1 MFESG
6 VPRGFRFFC
15 VLFPPPPSRYL
26 CGNQQDHTIMSLL
39 IESSEQLRALTGNY
53 YANNDFAKVLGD
65 IEQAT
70 DELGRLIGYA
80 LIAKAEQAGEGDRLR
95 LLVQRPIAILACLRL
110 YQKNDL
116 SHEDD
121 GRKFKVSTDGGDKL
135 PWEWQLDRDDALQL
149 EAYFRA
155 VDSLV
160 DYLDAEKPE
169 EWTESRLYRDT
180 RSLIVRNAGEMD
192 RYFPIQRSGRTYL
205 LLVPFLREA
214 QVMTVQDAYGPGWA
228 ALLDED
234 LDTEESAA
242 HYAAAMATCLLA
254 MSTALT
260 HLPLKLLPCGVVRGY
275 LAESGMRESEPATL
289 DDVRRAADWM
299 RADAA
304 RWVDK
309 MKRARDGAAP
319 EYELLPRNCRR
330 NKWCRL

>member
-1 MFESG
+1 M
-6 VPRGFRFFC
+6 
-15 VLFPPPPSRYL
+15 
-26 CGNQQDHTIMSLL
+26 L

-53 YANNDFAKVLGD
+53 YANNDFAKVQGD

-70 DELGRLIGYA
+70 DELGRLIGQA
-80 LIAKAEQAGEGDRLR
+80 LITKAEQAEEGDRLR
-95 LLVQRPIAILACLRL
+95 LLVQRPVAILACLRL

-135 PWEWQLDRDDALQL
+135 PWEWQLDRDDALQM
-149 EAYFRA
+149 EAYYRA
-155 VDSLV
+155 VDALV
-160 DYLDAEKPE
+160 DYLDTEQPE
-169 EWTESRLYRDT
+169 EWTGSRLFRET
-180 RSLIVRNAGEMD
+180 RSLIVRNAVEMD

-214 QVMTVQDAYGPGWA
+214 QVMTVQDAEAGVTGILEDG
-228 ALLDED
+228 ALSLSPEI
-234 LDTEESAA
+234 LQGNVS
-242 HYAAAMATCLLA
+242 LA

-260 HLPLKLLPCGVVRGY
+260 RLPLKLLPCGVVRGY

-304 RWVDK
+304 RWLDK
-309 MKRARDGAAP
+309 MKRARDGEVP
-319 EYELLPRNCRR
+319 DYELLPRNCPR

>member
-1 MFESG
+1 M
-6 VPRGFRFFC
+6 
-15 VLFPPPPSRYL
+15 
-26 CGNQQDHTIMSLL
+26 L
-39 IESSEQLRALTGNY
+39 IESSEQLRALTGSY
-53 YANNDFAKVLGD
+53 YANNDFEKVQGD

-80 LIAKAEQAGEGDRLR
+80 VVAKAEQTDEGDRLR
-95 LLVQRPIAILACLRL
+95 TLVQRPVAILACLRL

-149 EAYFRA
+149 EAYYRA

-160 DYLDAEKPE
+160 DYLDETLPE
-169 EWTESRLYRDT
+169 EWTGSRLYRDT
-180 RSLIVRNAGEMD
+180 RSLLVRNAGEMD

-214 QVMTVQDAYGPGWA
+214 QVMTVQDAYGPGWKD
-228 ALLDED
+228 LLAED
-234 LDTEESAA
+234 LDTGLDTDSSKSESAA
-242 HYAAAMATCLLA
+242 HYAASMATCLLA

-260 HLPLKLLPCGVVRGY
+260 RLPLKVLPCGVVRGY
-275 LAESGMRESEPATL
+275 LAESGMRESQPATL

-304 RWVDK
+304 RWIDK
-309 MKRARDGAAP
+309 MKRARDGQAP
-319 EYELLPRNCRR
+319 DYELLPRNHPRH
-330 NKWCRL
+330 KYCRL

>member
-1 MFESG
+1 M
-6 VPRGFRFFC
+6 
-15 VLFPPPPSRYL
+15 
-26 CGNQQDHTIMSLL
+26 L

-53 YANNDFAKVLGD
+53 YANNDFAKVVGD

-70 DELGRLIGYA
+70 EELAA
-80 LIAKAEQAGEGDRLR
+80 LVGEGVIALAEQATEGDRLR
-95 LLVQRPIAILACLRL
+95 LLVQRPIALLATLRL

-149 EAYFRA
+149 EAYYRA
-155 VDSLV
+155 VDSLI
-160 DYLDAEKPE
+160 DYLNTHQPD
-169 EWTESRLYRDT
+169 EWTSSRLYRET

-192 RYFPIQRSGRTYL
+192 RYFPIQRSGRMYL

-214 QVMTVQDAYGPGWA
+214 QLMTVADAYGNGWA
-228 ALLDED
+228 ELLAED
-234 LDTEESAA
+234 PNKGEETAA
-242 HYAAAMATCLLA
+242 HYAASMAVCLLA
-254 MSTALT
+254 MATALMR
-260 HLPLKLLPCGVVRGY
+260 LPLKLLPCGVVRGY
-275 LAESGMRESEPATL
+275 LAESGMRESEPASL
-289 DDVRRAADWM
+289 DDVQRAADWM

-309 MKRARDGAAP
+309 MKRAKAGTAP
-319 EYELLPRNCRR
+319 DYELLPCNHPR

>member
-1 MFESG
+1 
-6 VPRGFRFFC
+6 
-15 VLFPPPPSRYL
+15 
-26 CGNQQDHTIMSLL
+26 MSLL
-39 IESSEQLRALTGNY
+39 IESSEQLRALTGSY
-53 YANNDFAKVLGD
+53 YANNDFQKVQGD

-80 LIAKAEQAGEGDRLR
+80 LIAKAEQAEEGDRLR
-95 LLVQRPIAILACLRL
+95 LLLQRPIAILACLRL

-169 EWTESRLYRDT
+169 EWTSSRLYRDT

-214 QVMTVQDAYGPGWA
+214 QVMTVQDAYGTGWKD
-228 ALLDED
+228 LLDED
-234 LDTEESAA
+234 LDTDSSKSESAA

-254 MSTALT
+254 MATALT
-260 HLPLKLLPCGVVRGY
+260 RLPLKLLPCGVVRGY

-309 MKRARDGAAP
+309 MKRARDGQAP
-319 EYELLPRNCRR
+319 DYELLPRNHPRR
-330 NKWCRL
+330 KWCRL

>member
-1 MFESG
+1 
-6 VPRGFRFFC
+6 
-15 VLFPPPPSRYL
+15 
-26 CGNQQDHTIMSLL
+26 MSLL
-39 IESSEQLRALTGNY
+39 IESSEQLRALTGSY
-53 YANNDFAKVLGD
+53 YANNDFAKVEGD

-95 LLVQRPIAILACLRL
+95 LLLQRPIAILACLRL

-135 PWEWQLDRDDALQL
+135 PWEWQLDRDDTLQL

-169 EWTESRLYRDT
+169 KWTSSRLYRDT
-180 RSLIVRNAGEMD
+180 RTLIVRNAGEMD

-214 QVMTVQDAYGPGWA
+214 QVMTVQDAYGTGWKD
-228 ALLDED
+228 LLDED

-260 HLPLKLLPCGVVRGY
+260 RLPLKLLPCGVVRGY

-309 MKRARDGAAP
+309 MKRARDGLAP

>member
-1 MFESG
+1 M
-6 VPRGFRFFC
+6 
-15 VLFPPPPSRYL
+15 
-26 CGNQQDHTIMSLL
+26 NLL
-39 IESSEQLRALTGNY
+39 ITSAEQLRALTGNY
-53 YANNDFAKVLGD
+53 YANNDFAKVQGD

-80 LIAKAEQAGEGDRLR
+80 IIAKAEQADEGDRLR
-95 LLVQRPIAILACLRL
+95 LLVQRPVAILACLRL

-121 GRKFKVSTDGGDKL
+121 GRKFKVSTDGTDKL
-135 PWEWQLDRDDALQL
+135 PWEWQLDRDDAIQL
-149 EAYFRA
+149 EAYYRA
-155 VDSLV
+155 VDSLI
-160 DYLDAEKPE
+160 DYLDAEQVE
-169 EWTESRLYRDT
+169 EWTESRLYRET

-192 RYFPIQRSGRTYL
+192 RYYPIQRSGRLYL

-214 QVMTVQDAYGPGWA
+214 QVMTVQDAYGSGWKD
-228 ALLDED
+228 LLDED
-234 LDTEESAA
+234 LDTDSSKSESAA

-260 HLPLKLLPCGVVRGY
+260 RLPLKVLPCGVVRGY

-289 DDVRRAADWM
+289 DDVQRAADWM

-309 MKRARDGAAP
+309 MKRARDGEAP
-319 EYELLPRNCRR
+319 DYELLPCNHPR